1 MVSEETMKLLGHGNI
16 TTACSAVVNYIEKY
30 NPELISQMLP
40 VISTMTIFN
49 KEEVVIFDEVEDSL
63 IHMNPSFQKMFFCN
77 NGILGRRITYL
88 LNGDGFEKLARGEQE
103 QFEAIRS
110 KYGVK
115 YHEIL
120 YALRGENQYVG
131 IYSNIS
137 QVKFDDSQIDL
148 IKRQTL
154 EHVKELQ
161 DHQISFSQQLAH
173 FLGKNTAQS
182 EDLVRQITDLF
193 DEEKK

>member
-1 MVSEETMKLLGHGNI
+1 
-16 TTACSAVVNYIEKY
+16 
-30 NPELISQMLP
+30 
-40 VISTMTIFN
+40 
-49 KEEVVIFDEVEDSL
+49 
-63 IHMNPSFQKMFFCN
+63 MFFCN

-88 LNGDGFEKLARGEQE
+88 LNSDGFEKLAKGEQE
-103 QFEAIRS
+103 QYEAIRS

-131 IYSNIS
+131 IYSNINR
-137 QVKFDDSQIDL
+137 VKFDDSQIDL

-154 EHVKELQ
+154 EHVRELL

>member
-1 MVSEETMKLLGHGNI
+1 
-16 TTACSAVVNYIEKY
+16 
-30 NPELISQMLP
+30 
-40 VISTMTIFN
+40 
-49 KEEVVIFDEVEDSL
+49 
-63 IHMNPSFQKMFFCN
+63 MFFCN

-154 EHVKELQ
+154 EHVKELL

-173 FLGKNTAQS
+173 FLGKIQPKAKTGSA
-182 EDLVRQITDLF
+182 DHRFIRRR
-193 DEEKK
+193 EKIAKAG